1 MKRTLIALTTLVLAV
16 QFSAALLLGLNS
28 AHAIEPAAPTLLETA
43 RNGDLAQVRDLL
55 ERGANVDH
63 RDAHDNTALHLAAGF
78 GHTELA
84 ALLIEHGADIDARGR
99 IGNTPLHLAAQ
110 KNHAAIARLLVDG
123 GADTQAHNHYRGTA
137 LKMATEWGH
146 RDVLNILQKND
157 KEQELAGI
165 RTVQLI
171 GLALLAAV
179 AIALL
184 LGVRAIDPNL
194 RPSFGHRLE

>member
-1 MKRTLIALTTLVLAV
+1 
-16 QFSAALLLGLNS
+16 
-28 AHAIEPAAPTLLETA
+28 
-43 RNGDLAQVRDLL
+43 
-55 ERGANVDH
+55 
-63 RDAHDNTALHLAAGF
+63 
-78 GHTELA
+78 
-84 ALLIEHGADIDARGR
+84 
-99 IGNTPLHLAAQ
+99 
-110 KNHAAIARLLVDG
+110 
-123 GADTQAHNHYRGTA
+123 
-137 LKMATEWGH
+137 MATEWGH

>member
-16 QFSAALLLGLNS
+16 QIAAALLLGLNS
-28 AHAIEPAAPTLLETA
+28 AHAVEPATPALLEAA
-43 RNGDLAQVRDLL
+43 RNGDLTQVRDLL
-55 ERGANVDH
+55 GRGANVDL

-78 GHTELA
+78 GHTKLA

-99 IGNTPLHLAAQ
+99 IGNTPLYLAAQ
-110 KNHAAIARLLVDG
+110 EGHAAIVRLLIDS
-123 GADTQAHNHYRGTA
+123 GADAQARNHYRGTA

-146 RDVLNILQKND
+146 RDVLNILQEND
-157 KEQELAGI
+157 KEQKLADT

-171 GLALLAAV
+171 GLVLLAGVAV
-179 AIALL
+179 ALV